1 MDSAMEIKIKRLS
14 KKTALPKY
22 AHSGDAGMD
31 LYSLEDKILKSGERY
46 NFSLGIA
53 IEIPQNYVGLIWERS
68 GLATRE
74 GVISLGGV
82 IDSGY
87 RGEII
92 VALWNLS
99 RKTVKISQGERIA
112 QLLIQPA
119 IQAKI
124 KQVKNLSE
132 TKRGAN
138 GFGSTGR

>member
-1 MDSAMEIKIKRLS
+1 MIIKFLRLH
-14 KKTALPKY
+14 KEARIPKY
-22 AHSGDAGMD
+22 IHSGDAGMD

-112 QLLIQPA
+112 QLLIQPV
-119 IQAKI
+119 IRAKI
-124 KQVKNLSE
+124 KQVKNLSG

-138 GFGSTGR
+138 GFGSTGRK

>member
-1 MDSAMEIKIKRLS
+1 MIIKFRKV
-14 KKTALPKY
+14 KKQAILPKY

-53 IEIPQNYVGLIWERS
+53 IEIPKNYVGLIWERS

-82 IDSGY
+82 IDCGY

-112 QLLIQPA
+112 QLLIQPV

-138 GFGSTGR
+138 GFGSTGRK